1 MVREKFM
8 AFFLA
13 ICLALLAFPISL
25 QAEGVEDTAPEIS
38 PDLPNG
44 KRVLFDNTHGQTAG
58 QADWVIDGA
67 FSDFAEG
74 IANNGYEVKELRQKD
89 PINVG
94 DLAFYDVFIIPEANI
109 PFKKE
114 EQAAIVE
121 YVENGG
127 SVFFISDHYNADR
140 NKNRW
145 DSSEIMNGF
154 RRGAFDNPLK
164 GMDKEERESKAMQ
177 NVESSDW
184 LSNHFGI
191 RFRYNAPGT
200 IIADQVVAP
209 KDSFNITKGISKVTM
224 HAGSTLAIT
233 NPDTAKGIVYLPD
246 NLDESDKWGP
256 AVDEGIYHGGGKEE
270 GPYVAISKLKRGK
283 AAFIGDSSPVEDAT
297 PKYRNEETGKPKRT
311 YDGFQE
317 ADNAELLLNMVDW
330 LAKDEDYAQFSDTA
344 IPLDDVSPMLEKE
357 LPINSTEPKKE
368 PWKEPLAGYD
378 WFDPLTF
385 APGAYGSRS
394 DPVKDPSYQF
404 KMEEPISNA
413 EPSKVELIISGL
425 SPGQTVSGYNVGMYL
440 DGGMQVAKIKNKNGD
455 WPSSYGYSEEFSL
468 TANEGGIAS
477 KKLTI
482 QVKKGVQGK
491 VNLRL
496 RKNSSKLYTTTVLVK

>member
-330 LAKDEDYAQFSDTA
+330 LAKMKTMLDFQIRQFH
-344 IPLDDVSPMLEKE
+344 
-357 LPINSTEPKKE
+357 
-368 PWKEPLAGYD
+368 
-378 WFDPLTF
+378 
-385 APGAYGSRS
+385 
-394 DPVKDPSYQF
+394 
-404 KMEEPISNA
+404 
-413 EPSKVELIISGL
+413 
-425 SPGQTVSGYNVGMYL
+425 
-440 DGGMQVAKIKNKNGD
+440 
-455 WPSSYGYSEEFSL
+455 
-468 TANEGGIAS
+468 
-477 KKLTI
+477 
-482 QVKKGVQGK
+482 
-491 VNLRL
+491 
-496 RKNSSKLYTTTVLVK
+496 